1 MKLKEMMEKYK
12 DIVPYAIFG
21 ILTTIINIVVYLF
34 FAHMLHGFFL
44 CCLPMLQTENGYFTV
59 GYLHLV
65 ILSERLWLFL
75 YAVWRLVWQIS

>member
-34 FAHMLHGFFL
+34 
-44 CCLPMLQTENGYFTV
+44 LPTF
-59 GYLHLV
+59 
-65 ILSERLWLFL
+65 
-75 YAVWRLVWQIS
+75 